1 MIRAESPASAA
12 ARASAALTVVL
23 PTPPFPATMTTRDA
37 AKNWAGSTLF
47 PPFFLRRNVSR
58 TLPSRRGTSV
68 IGPGQLGFVLVL
80 VGLLVGL
87 VGLIAPAAASAQ
99 SSPDTT
105 PSSTPDTRTGSTGTT
120 SGVNDAGDQD
130 TTADAGFV
138 AVLKVS
144 GLLDP
149 VMVDTISKAV

>member
-1 MIRAESPASAA
+1 MISVESPASAA

-87 VGLIAPAAASAQ
+87 VGAIAPSAASAQ
-99 SSPDTT
+99 GSSDTTAAISPDTT
-105 PSSTPDTRTGSTGTT
+105 G
-120 SGVNDAGDQD
+120 GVN
-130 TTADAGFV
+130 
-138 AVLKVS
+138 
-144 GLLDP
+144 
-149 VMVDTISKAV
+149 